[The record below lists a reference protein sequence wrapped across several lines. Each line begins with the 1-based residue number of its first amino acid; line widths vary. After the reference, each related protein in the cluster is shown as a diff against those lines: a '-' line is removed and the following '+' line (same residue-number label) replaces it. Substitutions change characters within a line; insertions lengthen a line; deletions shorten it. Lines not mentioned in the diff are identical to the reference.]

1 MSQDLARRISMQ
13 ALGITMLSII
23 ALATALVLI

>member
-13 ALGITMLSII
+13 ALGITMLGIV
-23 ALATALVLI
+23 ALAAGIVLV